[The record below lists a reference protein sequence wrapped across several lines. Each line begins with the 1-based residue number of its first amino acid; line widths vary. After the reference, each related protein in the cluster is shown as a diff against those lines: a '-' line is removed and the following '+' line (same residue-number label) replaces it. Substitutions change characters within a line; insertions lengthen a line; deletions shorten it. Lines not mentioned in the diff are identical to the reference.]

1 MAALIRTRSIMTM
14 TKAEAQRIQA
24 EQIKFYGQSYGG
36 TDRVR
41 ALVMAKD
48 TSHLLSDGVHDVA
61 TINRHIPRGVAI
73 EWLIPEK
80 REQMEQR

>member
-1 MAALIRTRSIMTM
+1 
-14 TKAEAQRIQA
+14 
-24 EQIKFYGQSYGG
+24 
-36 TDRVR
+36 
-41 ALVMAKD
+41 
-48 TSHLLSDGVHDVA
+48 VA